1 VVKDLPD
8 EIKASLLGDF
18 KDLIEDDIVK
28 IAKIDPLNI
37 PPGIFLKDN
46 EDLAEKSSQMDYDI
60 DENSTK
66 TDEIDIGIAEV
77 KENVI
82 ENDED
87 SDDGDGG
94 EPVAENQKYN
104 MRPRWVRFNR

>member
-1 VVKDLPD
+1 MVKDLPD
-8 EIKASLLGDF
+8 EIKASLLGEF
-18 KDLIEDDIVK
+18 KDLIEDDIIK
-28 IAKIDPLNI
+28 IAKIDPLSI

-46 EDLAEKSSQMDYDI
+46 EDLAEKAPQMDYDT
-60 DENSTK
+60 DEDSTK
-66 TDEIDIGIAEV
+66 TVERDVGLAEA
-77 KENVI
+77 KDNVI

-104 MRPRWVRFNR
+104 MRPRKVRFNR